1 MKKLLAL
8 SLVGLLVFTGC
19 GTKVE
24 KVEGSLKEIM
34 DKIYTDVYTDVPE
47 EERPM
52 LGDIDVLTDMPDN
65 IEYYIGTKDI
75 EYSEIY
81 AREPMMGSIA
91 YSVVLVRMKDGADIE
106 AAKTKIAE
114 TVKPALLRNFTYRKR
129 CIREHTTTVFYSN
142 PDKIFEWCYM
152 YDVGKSAA
160 KMSLAHIYV
169 IGNIIKGKR

>member
-1 MKKLLAL
+1 MKKISLFIVL
-8 SLVGLLVFTGC
+8 LVGLLVFTGC

-34 DKIYTDVYTDVPE
+34 EKIYTDVYTDVPE

-114 TVKPALLRNFTYRKR
+114 TVNPRKWVCVEVAKEDVIVKNKGDLIILIMVKDEATR
-129 CIREHTTTVFYSN
+129 T
-142 PDKIFEWCYM
+142 KIE
-152 YDVGKSAA
+152 
-160 KMSLAHIYV
+160 
-169 IGNIIKGKR
+169 KGFDNL